1 MSKEKFVFVVGDK
14 FTEFGQH
21 EQVVT
26 LSGLNKLLR
35 QEGFAT
41 GASAIKLVAGQ
52 GISEADVQRII
63 DAAPHQAVDRQILLN
78 HPVRASLRTTHKR
91 RLHNSIISSP
101 RQLSDKLYEVDLL
114 VDERSELMRDHQT
127 GQHIQGMILV
137 EAARQ
142 MFLAVTE
149 DFFIEQEAQRDYY
162 FVINQM
168 DVKYTAFVFPIGA
181 LLRYEIIEQRTDDPD
196 RLSFTA
202 KISVLQA
209 EVAATEVLVKF
220 TAFLAANI
228 KKKEHQQAMLT
239 LQKQQNLL
247 ARPLALP
254 LLAQGHGN
262 GLPVAV

>member
-1 MSKEKFVFVVGDK
+1 MSSDKFVFVVGDK

-21 EQVVT
+21 EQVLT
-26 LSGLNKLLR
+26 LSGLHSLL
-35 QEGFAT
+35 QEGHAA
-41 GASAIKLVAGQ
+41 GAPAIRLVVGQ
-52 GISEADVQRII
+52 GITEADVQRLI
-63 DAAPHQAVDRQILLN
+63 DAAPQQAIDRQILLN
-78 HPVRASLRTTHKR
+78 HPVRASLQTTHKR

-101 RQLSDKLYEVDLL
+101 RKIHDSLYEVDLL

-149 DFFIEQEAQRDYY
+149 DFFIEREAQRDYY

-168 DVKYTAFVFPIGA
+168 DVKYMAFVFPIGA
-181 LLRYEIIEQRTDDPD
+181 QLRYDILEQRIDNHE

-209 EVAATEVLVKF
+209 NAVATEVLVRF
-220 TAFLAANI
+220 TAFLADNI
-228 KKKEHQQAMLT
+228 KKKEHQQAMLI
-239 LQKQQNLL
+239 LQKQAALL
-247 ARPLALP
+247 APPVPVQEPVPHVEPLT
-254 LLAQGHGN
+254 
-262 GLPVAV
+262 V